1 MGLIYKQLFKQV
13 IKDKIFLSMLLLLTM
28 LTSLSYFFVMGSIDG
43 NIKILKKAQYLS
55 ASRQRYKSALNS
67 NKVLAYIFWLSLVSL
82 SIVVLVMFFYRFFRA
97 NKKQIGCI
105 KTLGFK
111 NSSLQF
117 FFIAFTAVLSG
128 LGAIL
133 GLFGGYALSG
143 ILISANAK
151 TYEVTGLTK
160 SISGFSL
167 VMGLVVSTVIF
178 CIAALLCYGF
188 VRNQEAGSLLA
199 GNNIK
204 NRVPATL
211 KIADKISRIVPV
223 KKRLSLR
230 IALRKPLAVLLLL
243 VSVMSFNVCMILGQS
258 LNISSAKIFHAQTAG
273 HNYEYQIQYQEYKTA
288 DIFNDVMTYIDSTS
302 TITINNYEIER
313 TVSGLYDINEL
324 YELKNINNEL
334 LTTPNAGYVYIN
346 PELSEIYGVKIGDGE
361 QLTEI
366 LGITAGSYNGV
377 FSAEKLGGGTAASKE
392 QRMEELNRNAV
403 SNKTSAVINQV
414 TGILVGIILI
424 FIALHISLQDN
435 THDILILS
443 MLGHHTKYIRKLLI
457 DVYLPLLWVVFVITL
472 APSMILA
479 RAIQNALSVSTNDYM
494 PFGINPPAIII
505 AFGLMN
511 LIYYGVQAAFSLRIK
526 KIIKKR
532 GNYRFNLCRIII
544 FSKAK
549 DIVRTGFLKSSFIK
563 PVYRCIM
570 RNNND
575 VI

>member
-55 ASRQRYKSALNS
+55 ASRQRYKNALDS
-67 NKVLAYIFWLSLVSL
+67 NKILSYIFWLSLVSL

-160 SISGFSL
+160 SISGFSF

-199 GNNIK
+199 GNNIQ
-204 NRVPATL
+204 NRVPVTL

-230 IALRKPLAVLLLL
+230 IALRKPLAVLFLL

-258 LNISSAKIFHAQTAG
+258 LNISSAKIFHAQTTG

-324 YELKNINNEL
+324 YELKNRNNEL
-334 LTTPNAGYVYIN
+334 LTAPNVGYVYIN
-346 PELSEIYGVKIGDGE
+346 PELSEIYGVKIGDRLAVTIADQPYQFIVGEIVVNAQTNHIYMNGE

-526 KIIKKR
+526 KIIKK
-532 GNYRFNLCRIII
+532 GEITDLIYAE
-544 FSKAK
+544 S
-549 DIVRTGFLKSSFIK
+549 
-563 PVYRCIM
+563 
-570 RNNND
+570 
-575 VI
+575 

>member
-55 ASRQRYKSALNS
+55 ASRQRYKNALDS
-67 NKVLAYIFWLSLVSL
+67 NKILGYIFWLSLVSL

-199 GNNIK
+199 GNNIQ
-204 NRVPATL
+204 NRVPVTL

-243 VSVMSFNVCMILGQS
+243 VSVMSFNVCMILGQL
-258 LNISSAKIFHAQTAG
+258 LNISSAKIFHAQTTG

-302 TITINNYEIER
+302 TITINNYEMER

-324 YELKNINNEL
+324 YELKNRNNEL
-334 LTTPNAGYVYIN
+334 LTAPNAGYVYIN
-346 PELSEIYGVKIGDGE
+346 PELSEIYGVKIGDSLAVTIADKPYQFIVGEIAVNAQTNHIYMNGE

-366 LGITAGSYNGV
+366 LGITAGSYNGA

-526 KIIKKR
+526 KIIKK
-532 GNYRFNLCRIII
+532 GEITDLIYAE
-544 FSKAK
+544 S
-549 DIVRTGFLKSSFIK
+549 
-563 PVYRCIM
+563 
-570 RNNND
+570 
-575 VI
+575 

>member
-13 IKDKIFLSMLLLLTM
+13 IKDKIFLSMLLLLTI

-258 LNISSAKIFHAQTAG
+258 LNISSAKIFHAQTTG

-324 YELKNINNEL
+324 YELKNRNNEL

-377 FSAEKLGGGTAASKE
+377 FSAEKLGGGTTASKE

-526 KIIKKR
+526 KIIKK
-532 GNYRFNLCRIII
+532 GEITDLIYAE
-544 FSKAK
+544 S
-549 DIVRTGFLKSSFIK
+549 
-563 PVYRCIM
+563 
-570 RNNND
+570 
-575 VI
+575 

>member
-55 ASRQRYKSALNS
+55 ASRQRYKNALNS
-67 NKVLAYIFWLSLVSL
+67 NKILAYIFWLSLVSL
-82 SIVVLVMFFYRFFRA
+82 SVVVLVMFFYRFFRA

-199 GNNIK
+199 GNNIQ
-204 NRVPATL
+204 NRVPVTL

-258 LNISSAKIFHAQTAG
+258 LNISSAKIFHAQTTG

-313 TVSGLYDINEL
+313 TVSGLYGINEL
-324 YELKNINNEL
+324 YELKNRNNEL

-346 PELSEIYGVKIGDGE
+346 PELSEIYGVKIGDSLAVTIADKPYQFIVGEIAVNAQTNHIYMNGE

-366 LGITAGSYNGV
+366 LGIAAGSYNGI

-479 RAIQNALSVSTNDYM
+479 RTIQNALSVSTNDYM

-526 KIIKKR
+526 KIIKK
-532 GNYRFNLCRIII
+532 GEITDLIYAE
-544 FSKAK
+544 S
-549 DIVRTGFLKSSFIK
+549 
-563 PVYRCIM
+563 
-570 RNNND
+570 
-575 VI
+575 

>member
-55 ASRQRYKSALNS
+55 ASRQRYKNALNS
-67 NKVLAYIFWLSLVSL
+67 NKILAYIFWLSLVSL
-82 SIVVLVMFFYRFFRA
+82 SVVVLVMFFYRFFRA

-199 GNNIK
+199 GNNIQ
-204 NRVPATL
+204 NRVPVTL

-258 LNISSAKIFHAQTAG
+258 LNISSAKIFHAQTTG

-313 TVSGLYDINEL
+313 TVSGLYGINEL

-346 PELSEIYGVKIGDGE
+346 PELSEIYGVKIGDSLAVTIADKPYQFIVGEIAVNAQTNHIYMNGE

-366 LGITAGSYNGV
+366 LGIAAGSYNGV

-392 QRMEELNRNAV
+392 QRKEELNRNAV

-479 RAIQNALSVSTNDYM
+479 RTIQNALSVSTNDYM

-526 KIIKKR
+526 KIIKK
-532 GNYRFNLCRIII
+532 GEITDLIYAE
-544 FSKAK
+544 S
-549 DIVRTGFLKSSFIK
+549 
-563 PVYRCIM
+563 
-570 RNNND
+570 
-575 VI
+575 

>member
-55 ASRQRYKSALNS
+55 ASRQRYKNALDS
-67 NKVLAYIFWLSLVSL
+67 NKILGYIFWLSLVSL

-199 GNNIK
+199 GNNIQ
-204 NRVPATL
+204 NRVPVTL

-258 LNISSAKIFHAQTAG
+258 LNISSAKIFHAQTTG

-302 TITINNYEIER
+302 TITINNYEMER

-324 YELKNINNEL
+324 YELKNRNNEL
-334 LTTPNAGYVYIN
+334 LTAPNAGYVYIN
-346 PELSEIYGVKIGDGE
+346 PELSEIYGVKIGDSLAVTIADKPYQFIVGEIAVNAQTNHIYMNGE

-366 LGITAGSYNGV
+366 LGITAGSYNGA
-377 FSAEKLGGGTAASKE
+377 FSADKLGGGTAASKE

-526 KIIKKR
+526 KIIKK
-532 GNYRFNLCRIII
+532 GEITDLIYAE
-544 FSKAK
+544 S
-549 DIVRTGFLKSSFIK
+549 
-563 PVYRCIM
+563 
-570 RNNND
+570 
-575 VI
+575 

>member
-13 IKDKIFLSMLLLLTM
+13 IKDKIFLSMLLLLTI

-55 ASRQRYKSALNS
+55 ASRQRYKNALNS

-160 SISGFSL
+160 SIRGFSL

-199 GNNIK
+199 GNNIQ
-204 NRVPATL
+204 NRVPVTL

-258 LNISSAKIFHAQTAG
+258 LNISSAKIFHAQTTG

-324 YELKNINNEL
+324 YELKNRNNEL
-334 LTTPNAGYVYIN
+334 LTAPNAGYVYIN

-366 LGITAGSYNGV
+366 LGITAGSYNGA
-377 FSAEKLGGGTAASKE
+377 FSADKLGGGTAASKE

-526 KIIKKR
+526 KIIKK
-532 GNYRFNLCRIII
+532 GEITDLIYAE
-544 FSKAK
+544 S
-549 DIVRTGFLKSSFIK
+549 
-563 PVYRCIM
+563 
-570 RNNND
+570 
-575 VI
+575 

>member
-13 IKDKIFLSMLLLLTM
+13 IKDKIFLSMLLLLTI

-55 ASRQRYKSALNS
+55 ASRQRYKNALNS

-160 SISGFSL
+160 SIRGFSL

-199 GNNIK
+199 GNNIQ
-204 NRVPATL
+204 NRVPVTL

-258 LNISSAKIFHAQTAG
+258 LNISSAKIFHAQTTG

-324 YELKNINNEL
+324 YELKNRNNEL

-366 LGITAGSYNGV
+366 LGITAGSYNGA
-377 FSAEKLGGGTAASKE
+377 FSADKLGGGTAASKE

-526 KIIKKR
+526 KIIKK
-532 GNYRFNLCRIII
+532 GEITDLIYAE
-544 FSKAK
+544 S
-549 DIVRTGFLKSSFIK
+549 
-563 PVYRCIM
+563 
-570 RNNND
+570 
-575 VI
+575 

>member
-55 ASRQRYKSALNS
+55 ASRQRYKNALNS
-67 NKVLAYIFWLSLVSL
+67 NKILAYIFWLSLVSL
-82 SIVVLVMFFYRFFRA
+82 SVVVLVMFFYRFFRA

-199 GNNIK
+199 GNNIQ
-204 NRVPATL
+204 NRVPVTL

-258 LNISSAKIFHAQTAG
+258 LNISSAKIFHAQTTG

-302 TITINNYEIER
+302 TITINNYEMER

-324 YELKNINNEL
+324 YELKNRNNEL

-346 PELSEIYGVKIGDGE
+346 PELSEIYGVKIGDSLAVTIADKPYQFIVGEIAVNAQTNHIYMNGE

-457 DVYLPLLWVVFVITL
+457 DVYLPLLWGVFVITL

-505 AFGLMN
+505 AFELMN
-511 LIYYGVQAAFSLRIK
+511 IIYYGVQAAFSLRIK
-526 KIIKKR
+526 KIIKK
-532 GNYRFNLCRIII
+532 GEITDLIYAE
-544 FSKAK
+544 S
-549 DIVRTGFLKSSFIK
+549 
-563 PVYRCIM
+563 
-570 RNNND
+570 
-575 VI
+575 

>member
-55 ASRQRYKSALNS
+55 AGRQRYKNALDS
-67 NKVLAYIFWLSLVSL
+67 NKILAYIFWLSLVSL

-377 FSAEKLGGGTAASKE
+377 FSAEKLGGGTTASKE

-472 APSMILA
+472 APSMMLA

-526 KIIKKR
+526 KIIKK
-532 GNYRFNLCRIII
+532 GEITDLIYAE
-544 FSKAK
+544 S
-549 DIVRTGFLKSSFIK
+549 
-563 PVYRCIM
+563 
-570 RNNND
+570 
-575 VI
+575 

>member
-55 ASRQRYKSALNS
+55 ASRQRYKNALNS
-67 NKVLAYIFWLSLVSL
+67 NKILAYIFWLSLVSL

-199 GNNIK
+199 GNNIQ
-204 NRVPATL
+204 NRVPVTL

-258 LNISSAKIFHAQTAG
+258 LNISSAKIFHAQTTG

-334 LTTPNAGYVYIN
+334 LTAPNAGYVYIN
-346 PELSEIYGVKIGDGE
+346 PELSEIYGVKIGDSLAVTIADKLYQFIVGEIAVNAQTNHIYMNGE

-366 LGITAGSYNGV
+366 LGITAGSYNGA
-377 FSAEKLGGGTAASKE
+377 FSADKLGGGTAASKE

-526 KIIKKR
+526 KIIKK
-532 GNYRFNLCRIII
+532 GEITDLIYAE
-544 FSKAK
+544 S
-549 DIVRTGFLKSSFIK
+549 
-563 PVYRCIM
+563 
-570 RNNND
+570 
-575 VI
+575 

>member
-13 IKDKIFLSMLLLLTM
+13 IKDKIFLSMLLLLTI

-55 ASRQRYKSALNS
+55 ASRQRYKNALNS

-105 KTLGFK
+105 KTLCFK

-160 SISGFSL
+160 SIRGFSL

-199 GNNIK
+199 GNNIQ
-204 NRVPATL
+204 NRVPVTL

-324 YELKNINNEL
+324 YELKNRNNEL
-334 LTTPNAGYVYIN
+334 LTAPNAGYVYIN

-366 LGITAGSYNGV
+366 LGITAGSYNGA
-377 FSAEKLGGGTAASKE
+377 FSADKLGGGTAASKE

-526 KIIKKR
+526 KIIKK
-532 GNYRFNLCRIII
+532 GEITDLIYAE
-544 FSKAK
+544 S
-549 DIVRTGFLKSSFIK
+549 
-563 PVYRCIM
+563 
-570 RNNND
+570 
-575 VI
+575 

>member
-377 FSAEKLGGGTAASKE
+377 FSAEKLGGGTTASKE

-526 KIIKKR
+526 KIIKK
-532 GNYRFNLCRIII
+532 GEITDLIYAE
-544 FSKAK
+544 S
-549 DIVRTGFLKSSFIK
+549 
-563 PVYRCIM
+563 
-570 RNNND
+570 
-575 VI
+575 

>member
-55 ASRQRYKSALNS
+55 ASRQRYKNALDS
-67 NKVLAYIFWLSLVSL
+67 NKILGYIFWLSLVSL

-199 GNNIK
+199 GNNIQ
-204 NRVPATL
+204 NRVPVTL

-258 LNISSAKIFHAQTAG
+258 LNISSAKIFHAQTTG

-302 TITINNYEIER
+302 TITINNYEMER

-324 YELKNINNEL
+324 YELKNRNNEL
-334 LTTPNAGYVYIN
+334 LTAPNAGYVYIN
-346 PELSEIYGVKIGDGE
+346 PELSEIYGVKIGDSLAVTIADKPYQFIVGEIAVNAQTNHIYMNGE

-366 LGITAGSYNGV
+366 LGITAGSYNGA

-526 KIIKKR
+526 KIIKK
-532 GNYRFNLCRIII
+532 GEITDLIYAE
-544 FSKAK
+544 S
-549 DIVRTGFLKSSFIK
+549 
-563 PVYRCIM
+563 
-570 RNNND
+570 
-575 VI
+575 

>member
-55 ASRQRYKSALNS
+55 ASRQRYKNALDS
-67 NKVLAYIFWLSLVSL
+67 NKILGYIFWLSLVSL

-199 GNNIK
+199 GNNIQ
-204 NRVPATL
+204 NRVPVTL

-243 VSVMSFNVCMILGQS
+243 VSVMSFNVCMILGQL
-258 LNISSAKIFHAQTAG
+258 LNISSAKIFHAQTTG

-334 LTTPNAGYVYIN
+334 LTAPNAGYVYIN
-346 PELSEIYGVKIGDGE
+346 PELSEIYGVKIGDSLAVTIADKPYQFIVGEIAVNAQTNHIYMNGE

-366 LGITAGSYNGV
+366 LGITAGSYNGA
-377 FSAEKLGGGTAASKE
+377 FSADKLGGGTAASKE

-526 KIIKKR
+526 KIIKK
-532 GNYRFNLCRIII
+532 GEITDLIYAE
-544 FSKAK
+544 S
-549 DIVRTGFLKSSFIK
+549 
-563 PVYRCIM
+563 
-570 RNNND
+570 
-575 VI
+575 